1 MIILD
6 GVLELLK
13 ILKILENMNVQ
24 INGGFE

>member
-24 INGGFE
+24 ISGGFE